1 MFAKTGDM
9 VSFVVPCR
17 LLLFINQLNFT
28 IMTGSDYSS
37 KIYEMADKVW
47 NDKKSAVIIEKDSYG
62 YVTAYV
68 LQRMEHCV
76 KIKISGDSS
85 RPLELYSRNEIVVHY
100 LGSDIPWSRIAKLTV
115 GIVIV

>member
-1 MFAKTGDM
+1 
-9 VSFVVPCR
+9 
-17 LLLFINQLNFT
+17 
-28 IMTGSDYSS
+28 MTEKDYSK

-68 LQRMEHCV
+68 LQRMEYCV
-76 KIKISGDSS
+76 KIEISGHSS
-85 RPLELYSRNEIVVHY
+85 RPLELYSRSEIAVHY
-100 LGSDIPWSRIAKLTV
+100 LGSDIPWERIAKNTV